1 MININALK
9 YSQPFAPQVALR
21 KKYILYVL
29 SLYGGS
35 WAAFNIVTFFIIK
48 TGFQKTLGWPSTGF
62 AGTFL
67 FSTTAF
73 SVVIMIAI
81 WYTGVYYNSILFEIM
96 EDEVHVNK
104 GVITKTR
111 KIVPY
116 RTITNVEIKQGP
128 YDRILGLGTIELQ
141 TAGFSSNKR
150 GPEERIDG
158 LPSHELEIIQ
168 TLIIDRVRNVRG
180 SPATIQERETT
191 GSEDVLI
198 GIHKE
203 FKELG
208 KILLK
213 KNGE

>member
-1 MININALK
+1 MININDQK
-9 YSQPFAPQVALR
+9 YSQPFAPQAALR

-29 SLYGGS
+29 SLYGGA
-35 WAAFNIVTFFIIK
+35 WAAFNIVTFVIIK

-62 AGTFL
+62 AGAFL

-73 SVVIMIAI
+73 FVFIVLAI
-81 WYTGVYYNSILFEIM
+81 LYTGVYYNSILFEIV

-150 GPEERIDG
+150 GPEERMDG

-168 TLIIDRVRNVRG
+168 TLIIDRIRNVRG
-180 SPATIQERETT
+180 SPATTHDTEITS
-191 GSEDVLI
+191 SEDALT
-198 GIHKE
+198 GILDEIKE
-203 FKELG
+203 TR
-208 KILLK
+208 KILSK
-213 KNGE
+213 KNR